1 MWQHFIGCQL
11 FNYIMYL
18 VTFSYFFNNFE
29 HVHHYWL
36 DEPSVAHPLSHNH
49 MLDVPKQSIMFH
61 NWQEGIGYYE

>member
-1 MWQHFIGCQL
+1 
-11 FNYIMYL
+11 MYL

-49 MLDVPKQSIMFH
+49 MLDVPKQLIMFH